1 MVSSKSTKK
10 PNSKGLDGWC
20 PCFPWFPDGER
31 CWCYADSTFVGE
43 VAFSLAAFNI
53 VSLFCI
59 DIFTIVSHRGILPG
73 SRLWPHRFEAPDAS
87 LCLKACFSRFEN
99 VSVVSSLKCEC
110 VFSVSLVSASVSSL
124 QGPMFGLLTTS
135 RDSATFLFTEI

>member
-1 MVSSKSTKK
+1 MVSSKSTRK

-43 VAFSLAAFNI
+43 VAYSLAAFNI

-59 DIFTIVSHRGILPG
+59 DIFTLVSHRGILPR
-73 SRLWPHRFEAPDAS
+73 SCLWPHRFEAPDAS

-99 VSVVSSLKCEC
+99 VSAVSSLKCEC
-110 VFSVSLVSASVSSL
+110 VVSVSLVSASVSS
-124 QGPMFGLLTTS
+124 GTHVWPPDHVPGLSYFPLY
-135 RDSATFLFTEI
+135 